1 MYFYS
6 DSFSRIPTKNVSVF
20 HYLGLFL
27 HTLINEMGK
36 NGVLIR
42 LKCNLFWLGYD
53 INVHTADAMSQ
64 RMRQPCELDN

>member
-20 HYLGLFL
+20 HYLGLFI
-27 HTLINEMGK
+27 LINEMGE
-36 NGVLIR
+36 NGVLLIR

>member
-20 HYLGLFL
+20 HYLGLFI
-27 HTLINEMGK
+27 LINEMGE
-36 NGVLIR
+36 NGVLLR